1 MEISLKQES
10 TPLNSVYFSQEN
22 MLLLQRAIR
31 AEFLK
36 KTGLKIDYQ
45 NPNDLYA
52 LMRSVF
58 INNHQNGYD
67 KVDQQIRHMN
77 GIVINE
83 ALKQIQTGVSQFFA
97 YVQDMDKPIVP
108 PAIPEN
114 TSIYGMRIDRGVNPT
129 V

>member
-1 MEISLKQES
+1 MEISLKQER
-10 TPLNSVYFSQEN
+10 TPLNSIYFSEQN
-22 MLLLQRAIR
+22 MMLLQKAIR

-36 KTGLKIDYQ
+36 KSGLKIDYQ

-58 INNHQNGYD
+58 INNQQNGYD
-67 KVDQQIRHMN
+67 KIDQQIRHMN

-83 ALKQIQTGVSQFFA
+83 ALKQIQTGVSQFFS
-97 YVQDMDKPIVP
+97 YVKDKDKPIIP

-114 TSIYGMRIDRGVNPT
+114 TSIYGMRIDNSANPT